1 MTLDMDHLSSW
12 IGKTE
17 VMHETLSPALVGR
30 FNATLG
36 SDFSVVTGDPAP
48 QLIHLC
54 LAQPA
59 MPADQLGP
67 DGHPRRGGFLPP
79 VPLPRRMWAGG
90 EMVFSAP
97 LLIGARITRTSVI
110 EDIAQKQ
117 GSTGSLCFVTV
128 RHEISSDDTVAVSER
143 QDIVYRD
150 PPAPQPGAQSD
161 PQTGQSA
168 ALKPA
173 PAGAH
178 TRHIDPTSTMLF
190 RYSAITFNG
199 HRIHYDAPY
208 ARDVEGYEG
217 LVVHGPMQATFMAH
231 LAAEVKGSPPKR
243 FAYRGKS
250 PLFANT
256 PFTVN
261 AAETDDGLS
270 LWTSGKGGQIA
281 MQSQASW

>member
-1 MTLDMDHLSSW
+1 MTLDMDHLYSW

-17 VMHETLSPALVGR
+17 VMHETLSPELVER

-36 SDFSVVTGDPAP
+36 SRFSASTGDPAP
-48 QLIHLC
+48 LLIHLC

-59 MPADQLGP
+59 LPADQLGP

-97 LLIGARITRTSVI
+97 LLIGAQVTRKSVI
-110 EDIAQKQ
+110 EDITQKQ
-117 GSTGSLCFVTV
+117 GSTGGLCFVTV
-128 RHEISSDDTVAVSER
+128 RHEISSDGALAISER

-150 PPAPQPGAQSD
+150 PPARTSSSHSDQP
-161 PQTGQSA
+161 TGQSA
-168 ALKPA
+168 TAESVP
-173 PAGAH
+173 GGTH
-178 TRHIDPTSTMLF
+178 TRHIEPTSTMLF

-231 LAAEVKGSPPKR
+231 LAAEVKGKPPKS
-243 FAYRGKS
+243 FTYRGKS
-250 PLFANT
+250 PLFAGN

-261 AAETDDGLS
+261 AAKTDDGMS
-270 LWTSGKGGQIA
+270 LWTASSGGQVA
-281 MQSQASW
+281 MQSEASW